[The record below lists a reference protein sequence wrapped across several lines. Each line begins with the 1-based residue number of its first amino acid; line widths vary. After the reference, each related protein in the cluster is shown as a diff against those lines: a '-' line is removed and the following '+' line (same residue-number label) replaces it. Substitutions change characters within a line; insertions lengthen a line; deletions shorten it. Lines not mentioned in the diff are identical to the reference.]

1 MDWSSKMDLRI
12 IRLERKTP
20 LLAVDV
26 DADIQFVQL
35 RYAKE

>member
-1 MDWSSKMDLRI
+1 MDGSRKMDLGI
-12 IRLERKTP
+12 IRLERETP

-35 RYAKE
+35 RYAK